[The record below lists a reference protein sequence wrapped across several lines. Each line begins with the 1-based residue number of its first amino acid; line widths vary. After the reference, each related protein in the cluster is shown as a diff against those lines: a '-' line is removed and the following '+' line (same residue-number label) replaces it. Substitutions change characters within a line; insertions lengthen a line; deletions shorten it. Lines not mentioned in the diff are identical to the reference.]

1 MFRDFVLQNIMV
13 IFVYT
18 TDSFQ
23 LVLKNCIGASV
34 NAADRDNNT
43 PLHIAAR
50 YGHELLASKLVE
62 HGADLMR

>member
-1 MFRDFVLQNIMV
+1 MCFFVLQN
-13 IFVYT
+13 F
-18 TDSFQ
+18 
-23 LVLKNCIGASV
+23 IGASV
-34 NAADRDNNT
+34 NAADRDKNT